1 MVCPGKRSG
10 EVRGAS
16 PPVALPR
23 RPTFTFSDVER
34 ALQVE
39 VRRRGLLS
47 KLKLIVDPSSRTEE
61 ILLLEK
67 LERKYRLPLE
77 HHAAVIP
84 DASQVVD
91 DRRVAAECSIPV
103 QASPF

>member
-1 MVCPGKRSG
+1 M
-10 EVRGAS
+10 
-16 PPVALPR
+16 ALPR

-39 VRRRGLLS
+39 VRRRGLLP